1 MLQSAAAAAAATACV
16 ILLVLVK
23 RRSSARA
30 LLQQK
35 RRSASASVGLSLMND
50 DDVITAVLG
59 QLQQQHGVKAF
70 TAAACVN
77 RQFARLAALDLF
89 WRELCAR
96 CWEVYP
102 DAAQYRAEAAA
113 QIAAAKARAAAAEAP
128 LPSGGAAS
136 WRHAYFQREVRVRVG
151 VRV

>member
-1 MLQSAAAAAAATACV
+1 
-16 ILLVLVK
+16 
-23 RRSSARA
+23 
-30 LLQQK
+30 
-35 RRSASASVGLSLMND
+35 MND

-70 TAAACVN
+70 TAAAGVN

-89 WRELCAR
+89 WRELCVR
-96 CWEVYP
+96 CWELYP
-102 DAAQYRAEAAA
+102 DAAQYRAEAEE

-151 VRV
+151 VRVRVRV